1 MLELP
6 GNGPEYAVAL
16 VEKTRGGILD
26 GKTIIFLGSSVT
38 EGACSCGES
47 FVDYLEHK
55 DGVIPVKEA
64 VSGTTLVTMDDTS
77 YIPRM
82 KKIET
87 SIKADAFVCQLSTN
101 DATKELPFGTVSNSF
116 HRDDFDTTTIAGS
129 IEYIISYAM
138 DTWKCP
144 VVFYT
149 GTKFDSETYG
159 NMVALLRKLQE
170 KWKCGVIDLW
180 NDTKLNSISEEQRNL
195 YMNDG
200 IHPTKAGYMKW
211 WLPKIENYL
220 EKLMNN
226 ETGISN

>member
-6 GNGPEYAVAL
+6 GNGLEYTVAS

-26 GKTIIFLGSSVT
+26 KKTVIFLGSSVT

-55 DGVIPVKEA
+55 DGLVTIKEA
-64 VSGTTLVTMDDTS
+64 VSGTTLVTMDDSS

-82 KKIET
+82 KKIYAN
-87 SIKADAFVCQLSTN
+87 SKVDAFVCQLSTN
-101 DATKELPFGTVSNSF
+101 DATQGLPLGKVSDSF
-116 HRDDFDTTTIAGS
+116 RRDDFDTSTIAGA

-149 GTKFDSETYG
+149 NTMYDSEAYG
-159 NMVALLRKLQE
+159 NMVTLLWKIQK
-170 KWKCGVIDLW
+170 KWNCGVIDLW
-180 NDTKLNSISEEQRNL
+180 NDTELNDITKEQRNL
-195 YMNDG
+195 YMNDD
-200 IHPTKAGYMKW
+200 IHPTRAGYLKW
-211 WLPKIENYL
+211 WLPKIESYL
-220 EKLMNN
+220 ENLM
-226 ETGISN
+226 TYKPIS

>member
-6 GNGPEYAVAL
+6 GNKLEYAVAS

-38 EGACSCGES
+38 EGAGSCGES
-47 FVDYLEHK
+47 FVDYLKHK
-55 DGVIPVKEA
+55 DGVATIKEA
-64 VSGTTLVTMDDTS
+64 VSGTTLVTIDDNS

-82 KKIET
+82 KSIDT

-101 DATKELPFGTVSNSF
+101 DATQGLPLGAVCDSF
-116 HRDDFDTTTIAGS
+116 DCEDFDTTTIAGA
-129 IEYIISYAM
+129 IEYILSYAK

-149 GTKFDSETYG
+149 GTRYDSEEYG
-159 NMVALLRKLQE
+159 KMVALLWKIQK
-170 KWKCGVIDLW
+170 KWNCGVIDLW
-180 NDTKLNSISEEQRNL
+180 NDTELNNITRKQRDL

-200 IHPTKAGYMKW
+200 IHPTRAGYLKW

-220 EKLMNN
+220 ENLMMNPDHL
-226 ETGISN
+226 